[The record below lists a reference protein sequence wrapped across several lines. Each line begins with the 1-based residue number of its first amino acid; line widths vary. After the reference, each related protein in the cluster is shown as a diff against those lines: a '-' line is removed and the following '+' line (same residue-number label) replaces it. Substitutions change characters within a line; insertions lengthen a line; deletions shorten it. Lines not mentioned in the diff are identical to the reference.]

1 MAVGPAG
8 ALTLPGALAHVLGG
22 KVDMA
27 YTLEAFCWDCAASL
41 RADPSKGGKEKIR
54 QDLERLLAEKA
65 FVAEHCGPDA
75 KIGVH
80 MLYRDPELGFCV
92 LAHINREPRTSPPHD
107 HGASWAVYGQ
117 ASAYTDM
124 TEYHRLGDTS
134 GPGEARL
141 EVSRRYRLE
150 PGQAGLFDVGA
161 IHAIAYGGNAR
172 FVRVTGADLEHVPR
186 LKFDLGEHTAV
197 LVESATMQRAKA

>member
-1 MAVGPAG
+1 
-8 ALTLPGALAHVLGG
+8 
-22 KVDMA
+22 MA
-27 YTLEAFCWDCAASL
+27 YTLEAFCKDCAAGL
-41 RADPSKGGKEKIR
+41 RADPGPGGKERVRK
-54 QDLERLLAEKA
+54 DLERLLAEKA
-65 FVAEHCGPDA
+65 FVTERCGPDA
-75 KIGVH
+75 KQGVH

-117 ASAYTDM
+117 ATAYTDM
-124 TEYHRLGDTS
+124 TEYHRLGDTR
-134 GPGEARL
+134 GPGAARL

-172 FVRVTGADLEHVPR
+172 FVRVTGTDLEHVPR
-186 LKFDLGEHTAV
+186 LKFDLEQQTAV
-197 LVESATMQRAKA
+197 LVESATMQRAPA